1 MKGKTY
7 TFEIRPDGRPGIWGW
22 NWTRLKKKQEKKK
35 LDVTRRVDP
44 TTRLTQQNPVA
55 NLLTFLLLF

>member
-1 MKGKTY
+1 
-7 TFEIRPDGRPGIWGW
+7 
-22 NWTRLKKKQEKKK
+22 LKKKQEKKK

-55 NLLTFLLLF
+55 NLLTFFIIILKN